1 MWILKIHRVHA
12 IFAYLKT
19 NETSWSTMQIVGTM
33 KKNFRSFET
42 IFICEMEEKRNKE
55 REREEGK

>member
-1 MWILKIHRVHA
+1 
-12 IFAYLKT
+12 
-19 NETSWSTMQIVGTM
+19 MQIVGTM